1 MQPKRQAMDAQFWH
15 DRWQDGRLGFHEGK
29 VNRMLEAHIGALKLA
44 PGQRMFLPL
53 CGKAVDIP
61 WLLSQGYQVA
71 GAELS
76 EIAVHDL
83 FSEMGVT
90 PEVPATEHHRRYAAE
105 GVDIF
110 VGDIFEL
117 SASVVGQVDAVYDR
131 AALVALPGE
140 TRTEYATHLA
150 EITRCAP
157 QLLVTF
163 EYDQNVMEGPPFS
176 ITQDEVECCH
186 GARFA
191 IEVLAEA
198 VVPGGLKGI
207 VPAREK
213 AMLLQPL

>member
-1 MQPKRQAMDAQFWH
+1 MDAEFWH
-15 DRWQDGRLGFHEGK
+15 DRWQEGRLGFHEGK
-29 VNRMLEAHIGALKLA
+29 VNRMLEAHIGALGLVQ
-44 PGQRMFLPL
+44 GQRIFLPL
-53 CGKAVDIP
+53 CGKAIDIP

-90 PEVPATEHHRRYAAE
+90 PEVTDTGRHRRYAAE

-117 SASVVGQVDAVYDR
+117 SRDVVGSVDAVYDR
-131 AALVALPGE
+131 AALVALPDD
-140 TRTEYATHLA
+140 RRARYAAHLA
-150 EITRCAP
+150 QITDSAP

-163 EYDQNVMEGPPFS
+163 EYDQSAMEGPPFS
-176 ITQDEVECCH
+176 ITEEEVMRCH

-191 IEVLAEA
+191 IRVLADED
-198 VVPGGLKGI
+198 VPGGLKG
-207 VPAREK
+207 VVAAREK
-213 AMLLQPL
+213 AMLLRPT